1 METKETKATKD
12 AGEAGAGSQGEDAG
26 SPSKLL
32 GERFPKTAEEL
43 RALRALGVTAA
54 RDLCGFI
61 DRSPTPWHAT
71 REVAARLAEHG
82 FTELGERE
90 AWTLAPGDK
99 RFVIRNG
106 SSIVAFVAG
115 AEHPAQG
122 GFRLIGSHTDSPNLR
137 LKPHA
142 DFVKSGYQQVGVEVY
157 GGVLYSTWL
166 DRDLSIAGRV
176 MVRRRDGALESR
188 LFDVRRA
195 VARVPNLAIHL
206 NRGVNSEGLVLN
218 AQKHLVPV
226 LGLGKESEL
235 SGLLARE
242 LDVGSEAIVGYDL
255 CLYDVVPA
263 AVGGVSDELIFAG
276 RLDNLASCHAS
287 TQALIAASHAPAAA
301 TRGIV
306 LYDHEEVGSR
316 SATGAVGTLLRDTL
330 TRIVEAWRGREEPQG
345 LRRALAGSLLIS
357 ADMAHAVHPNYA
369 DHHEPRHAPQLN
381 RGLVI
386 KSNANQSYATDG
398 VTAAQFTEFC
408 GEVGFAPQRFVVRS
422 DLPCGS
428 TIGPITAAE
437 LGIATIDVGA
447 PMLSM
452 HSCREMA
459 GTLDVHLAIETY
471 RRALG

>member
-1 METKETKATKD
+1 METKETRESN
-12 AGEAGAGSQGEDAG
+12 AGEGQSN
-26 SPSKLL
+26 PSTQL
-32 GERFPKTAEEL
+32 GERFPKSTEEL
-43 RALRALGVTAA
+43 GRLRALGVEAA
-54 RDLCGFI
+54 RDLCGFV

-71 REVAARLAEHG
+71 AEVAARLRAAG
-82 FTELGERE
+82 FTELSERD
-90 AWTLAPGDK
+90 AWALAPGDR
-99 RFVIRNG
+99 RFVIRGG

-115 AEHPAQG
+115 QEHPAVG
-122 GFRLIGSHTDSPNLR
+122 GFRLVGAHTDSPNLR
-137 LKPHA
+137 VKPNG
-142 DFVKSGYQQVGVEVY
+142 DYSKSGYQQVGIEVY

-176 MVRRRDGALESR
+176 MLRRKDGTLEAR
-188 LFDVRRA
+188 LLNLLRP

-218 AQKHLVPV
+218 AQKHLAPI

-235 SGLLARE
+235 SALVARE
-242 LDVGSEAIVGYDL
+242 LDVPSDAIAGFDL
-255 CLYDVVPA
+255 CLYDVAPSTI
-263 AVGGVSDELIFAG
+263 GGVRDELIFAP
-276 RLDNLASCHAS
+276 RLDNLASCHTA
-287 TQALIAASHAPAAA
+287 TQALLAVAGQPASA

-316 SATGAVGTLLRDTL
+316 SAVGAVGPLLRDTL
-330 TRIVEAWRGREEPQG
+330 TRIVEAWTGREEVQG
-345 LRRALAGSLLIS
+345 LRRALAGSLLVS

-369 DHHEPRHAPQLN
+369 DQHEPRHAPQLN

-386 KSNANQSYATDG
+386 KSNANQAYATDG
-398 VTAAQFTEFC
+398 ATAASFVGFC
-408 GEVGFAPQRFVVRS
+408 GDVGFAPQRFVVRS

-437 LGIATIDVGA
+437 LGIATVDVGA